1 MKRINTTT
9 TAAAAATTTT
19 TTANKKKQVSPLSSP
34 SRSLAFPTFA
44 VTSILES
51 CRSSSPAKHQT
62 RHQGIKQTK
71 KKQRRRRN
79 ATKTTTKHNQ
89 KKKQNKNKIV
99 TLKKR

>member
-71 KKQRRRRN
+71 KNNEGEKMRPKQQLNTTKRKN
-79 ATKTTTKHNQ
+79 KTKTKS
-89 KKKQNKNKIV
+89 
-99 TLKKR
+99 